1 MYFCTAQK
9 NTTFA
14 APMKKIF
21 RQNPILRI
29 AIRHLFSKKKQTL
42 AAVLGVTF
50 GVAAC
55 IFQAGIITGIQTY
68 FVKRTIDFSAHIR
81 IYNDGKKD
89 NTKSILARYAE
100 QSISNKNAI
109 DTSNENIYFVNNQKN
124 IEENPRIEN
133 AYQIIK
139 TLENDKEILGVS
151 PFLATQVIIRAGVS
165 QTGARIAGIDVIKEN
180 FLFNVQK
187 YIIDGS
193 FAELNEINNGI
204 VLGAGLANNLA
215 AKVGMYLLVSS
226 PKGVVLELKVVGI
239 NRTGV
244 TSVDDT
250 RAYVTLRNAQKLL
263 NVDANYITDINM
275 KIKDIEKA
283 EILAAQYQ
291 RRFVYKAEDW
301 IKANEGIFA
310 VFKLQNL
317 AIYVVIASMMLVA
330 GFGIFNILTM
340 IIYEK
345 MPDIAILKAIGY
357 TDKAILSIFLTEALC
372 IGFSGGI
379 LGLILG
385 FFFSSIAGNY
395 KVNISRGILAFDYL
409 PINFNPY
416 FYASAFVFGLL
427 ITALAG
433 YFPAKKAAA
442 IDPINIIRGK

>member
-1 MYFCTAQK
+1 MHYKLKFYYFCCV
-9 NTTFA
+9 
-14 APMKKIF
+14 MKKIF
-21 RQNPILRI
+21 KRNPVLRI

-81 IYNDGKKD
+81 IYNDGKKE
-89 NTKSILARYAE
+89 NMQSILERYHNQDA
-100 QSISNKNAI
+100 
-109 DTSNENIYFVNNQKN
+109 TTTNIYFVNNQKN
-124 IEENPRIEN
+124 IEENPRLEN
-133 AYQIIK
+133 GYQIIQA
-139 TLENDKEILGVS
+139 LEKDEEVLGVS
-151 PFLATQVIIRAGVS
+151 PFLGTQVIIRAGVT

-180 FLFNVQK
+180 TLFNVQK
-187 YIIDGS
+187 YMIDGNIL
-193 FAELNEINNGI
+193 ELNEINNGI
-204 VLGAGLANNLA
+204 VLGAGLAANLA
-215 AKVGMYLLVSS
+215 AKVGSYVMVSS
-226 PKGVVLELKVVGI
+226 QKGVILELKIVGI

-244 TSVDDT
+244 TSVDDN

-263 NVDANYITDINM
+263 NVDASYITDINL

-283 EILAAQYQ
+283 EILALQYQ
-291 RRFVYKAEDW
+291 RRFNYKSEDW

-357 TDKAILSIFLTEALC
+357 DDKSILSIFLTEALC
-372 IGFSGGI
+372 IGFVGGI
-379 LGLILG
+379 FGLILG
-385 FFFSSIAGNY
+385 FFFSSLAGNY

-416 FYASAFVFGLL
+416 FYASAFVFGLV

-433 YFPAKKAAA
+433 YFPAKKAAG
-442 IDPINIIRGK
+442 IDPITIIRGK

>member
-1 MYFCTAQK
+1 M
-9 NTTFA
+9 N
-14 APMKKIF
+14 KIF
-21 RQNPILRI
+21 KRNPVLRI

-42 AAVLGVTF
+42 AAIMGVTF

-81 IYNDGKKD
+81 IYNDGKKE
-89 NTKSILARYAE
+89 NMQSILQRYDAQNE
-100 QSISNKNAI
+100 NSN
-109 DTSNENIYFVNNQKN
+109 NIYFVNNQKN
-124 IEENPRIEN
+124 IEENPRLEN
-133 AYQIIK
+133 GYQIIQA
-139 TLENDKEILGVS
+139 LEKDEEVLGVS
-151 PFLATQVIIRAGVS
+151 PFLGTQVIIRAGVT

-180 FLFNVQK
+180 TLFNVQK
-187 YIIDGS
+187 YMIDGNIL
-193 FAELNEINNGI
+193 ELNEINNGI
-204 VLGAGLANNLA
+204 VLGAGLAANLA
-215 AKVGMYLLVSS
+215 AKVGSYVMVSS
-226 PKGVVLELKVVGI
+226 QKGVILELKIVGI

-244 TSVDDT
+244 TSVDDN
-250 RAYVTLRNAQKLL
+250 RAYLTLRNAQKLL
-263 NVDANYITDINM
+263 QVDASYITDINL

-283 EILAAQYQ
+283 EILALQYQ
-291 RRFVYKAEDW
+291 RRFNYKSEDW

-357 TDKAILSIFLTEALC
+357 DDKSILSIFLTEALC
-372 IGFSGGI
+372 IGFVGGVF
-379 LGLILG
+379 GLILG
-385 FFFSSIAGNY
+385 YFFSSIAGNY

-416 FYASAFVFGLL
+416 FYASAFVFGLV

-433 YFPAKKAAA
+433 YFPAKKAAS
-442 IDPINIIRGK
+442 IDPITIIRGK

>member
-1 MYFCTAQK
+1 
-9 NTTFA
+9 
-14 APMKKIF
+14 MKKIF
-21 RQNPILRI
+21 KRNPVLRI

-81 IYNDGKKD
+81 IYNDGKKE
-89 NTKSILARYAE
+89 NMQSILQRYHE
-100 QSISNKNAI
+100 Q
-109 DTSNENIYFVNNQKN
+109 DTTTNIYFVNNQKN
-124 IEENPRIEN
+124 IEENPRLEN
-133 AYQIIK
+133 GYQIIQA
-139 TLENDKEILGVS
+139 LEKDEQVLGVS
-151 PFLATQVIIRAGVS
+151 PFLGTQVIIRAGVT

-180 FLFNVQK
+180 TLFNVQK
-187 YIIDGS
+187 YMIDGNIL
-193 FAELNEINNGI
+193 ELNEINNGI
-204 VLGAGLANNLA
+204 VLGAGLAANLA
-215 AKVGMYLLVSS
+215 AKVGSYVMVSS
-226 PKGVVLELKVVGI
+226 QKGVILELKIVGI

-244 TSVDDT
+244 TSVDDN

-263 NVDANYITDINM
+263 NVDASYITDINL
-275 KIKDIEKA
+275 KIKDIEQA
-283 EILAAQYQ
+283 EVLALQYQ
-291 RRFVYKAEDW
+291 RRFNYKSEDW

-357 TDKAILSIFLTEALC
+357 DDKSILSIFLTEALC
-372 IGFSGGI
+372 IGFVGGI
-379 LGLILG
+379 FGLVLG
-385 FFFSSIAGNY
+385 FFFSSLAGNY

-416 FYASAFVFGLL
+416 FYASAFVFGLV

-433 YFPAKKAAA
+433 YFPAKKAAS
-442 IDPINIIRGK
+442 IDPITIIRGK

>member
-1 MYFCTAQK
+1 
-9 NTTFA
+9 
-14 APMKKIF
+14 MKKIF
-21 RQNPILRI
+21 KQNPVLRI

-81 IYNDGKKD
+81 IYNDGKKENMQSILQRYHEQD
-89 NTKSILARYAE
+89 NT
-100 QSISNKNAI
+100 
-109 DTSNENIYFVNNQKN
+109 TTNIYFVNNQKN
-124 IEENPRIEN
+124 IEENPRLEN
-133 AYQIIK
+133 GYQIIQA
-139 TLENDKEILGVS
+139 LEKDEEVLGVS
-151 PFLATQVIIRAGVS
+151 PFLGTQVIIRAGVT

-180 FLFNVQK
+180 TLFNVQK
-187 YIIDGS
+187 YMIDGNIL
-193 FAELNEINNGI
+193 ELNEINNGI
-204 VLGAGLANNLA
+204 VLGAGLAANLA
-215 AKVGMYLLVSS
+215 AKVGSYVMVSS
-226 PKGVVLELKVVGI
+226 QKGVILELKIVGI

-244 TSVDDT
+244 TSVDDN

-263 NVDANYITDINM
+263 NVDASYITDINL

-283 EILAAQYQ
+283 EILALQYQ
-291 RRFVYKAEDW
+291 RRFNYKSEDW

-357 TDKAILSIFLTEALC
+357 DDKSILSIFLTEALC
-372 IGFSGGI
+372 IGFVGGVF
-379 LGLILG
+379 GLILG
-385 FFFSSIAGNY
+385 FFVSSLAGNY

-416 FYASAFVFGLL
+416 FYASAFVFGLI

-433 YFPAKKAAA
+433 YFPAKKAAG
-442 IDPINIIRGK
+442 IDPITIIRGK

>member
-1 MYFCTAQK
+1 MT
-9 NTTFA
+9 
-14 APMKKIF
+14 KKLQ
-21 RQNPILRI
+21 QNPIFRI

-68 FVKRTIDFSAHIR
+68 FIKRTIDFSAHIR
-81 IYNDGKKD
+81 IYNDGKKEE
-89 NTKSILARYAE
+89 TKSILTRYY
-100 QSISNKNAI
+100 SNDSTNNLYI
-109 DTSNENIYFVNNQKN
+109 VNNQKGV
-124 IEENPRIEN
+124 EESPRLRN
-133 AYQIIK
+133 GYQIVQA
-139 TLENDKEILGVS
+139 LEKDTEVFGVS
-151 PFLATQVIIRAGVS
+151 PFLGTQVIIRAGVT
-165 QTGARIAGIDVIKEN
+165 QTGAKIAGIDVIKEN
-180 FLFNVQK
+180 KLFNVQK
-187 YIIDGS
+187 YMIAGNIM
-193 FAELNEINNGI
+193 ELNEINNGI
-204 VLGAGLANNLA
+204 VLGSGLAATLA
-215 AKVGMYLLVSS
+215 AKVGSYVVVSS
-226 PKGVVLELKVVGI
+226 QKGVILELKIVGI

-244 TSVDDT
+244 TSVDDN

-263 NVDANYITDINM
+263 NVDASYITDINL
-275 KIKDIEKA
+275 KIKDIERA

-291 RRFVYKAEDW
+291 RRFNYKSEDW

-357 TDKAILSIFLTEALC
+357 DDKSILSIFLTEALC
-372 IGFSGGI
+372 IGFFGGI

-385 FFFSSIAGNY
+385 FVFSSIAGNY
-395 KVNISRGILAFDYL
+395 RVNISRGILAFDYL

-416 FYASAFVFGLL
+416 FYASAFIFGLL

-433 YFPAKKAAA
+433 YFPAKKAASV
-442 IDPINIIRGK
+442 DPITIIRGK